1 MPILLSRGVINM
13 SRNFDHEDVYK
24 QKFDLQNFKRL
35 VGYLRPYLKYL
46 LITLGIMLTISLA
59 EMTGPILIQQAI
71 DRAIPEKNVSLL
83 NIIGVTYLGLRL
95 LIALSAYFRTKLL
108 NRTGQSVIYSLRKQ
122 LFNHIQKLSL
132 RFFDGRP
139 AGKLMT
145 RLTSDIENL
154 NELLTSGIVQV
165 INEVLTLALI
175 MGIML
180 FMHWQLA
187 LYTFIIL
194 PLLMYIGLRLRTY
207 VRDRWRV
214 VRSKRS
220 SMNAFLQESI
230 SGMRTI
236 QAFTQEFNSAE
247 SFEEVN
253 SDYTSAQLKATKTSL
268 LVRPAV
274 EISSAIG
281 TCIIYVAGASFVFR
295 GQISEGVLVAFLTY
309 IRWFWEPIRNLS
321 NFYNVLLVAMA
332 SAERVFKILDWE
344 PEIKDKIEAQ
354 VMPRIKGQVNFN
366 QVRFGYDRNVDVLK
380 GISFSIKP
388 GQTVAL
394 VGSTGA
400 GKSTIINLI
409 PRFYDVLQGSI
420 TIDGY
425 NIQDITID
433 SLRDQMSIVLQ
444 DPLIFSG
451 TIRDNIAYGKPN
463 ATDEEIIE
471 AAKLANAHDFI
482 VEFADGYQTEVQERG
497 SRLSVGQ
504 RQLVSFARAILA
516 DPRIIILDEATS
528 SIDTKTEKL
537 IQDAIQ
543 KVLIGRTSFVIAH
556 RLSTIR
562 NADLIMVI
570 EDGLIA
576 EAGTHESLMLE
587 QGVYYNLNIAQYR
600 SLQKAAAL

>member
-1 MPILLSRGVINM
+1 M
-13 SRNFDHEDVYK
+13 
-24 QKFDLQNFKRL
+24 
-35 VGYLRPYLKYL
+35 
-46 LITLGIMLTISLA
+46 
-59 EMTGPILIQQAI
+59 
-71 DRAIPEKNVSLL
+71 
-83 NIIGVTYLGLRL
+83 
-95 LIALSAYFRTKLL
+95 
-108 NRTGQSVIYSLRKQ
+108 
-122 LFNHIQKLSL
+122 
-132 RFFDGRP
+132 
-139 AGKLMT
+139 
-145 RLTSDIENL
+145 
-154 NELLTSGIVQV
+154 
-165 INEVLTLALI
+165 
-175 MGIML
+175 
-180 FMHWQLA
+180 
-187 LYTFIIL
+187 
-194 PLLMYIGLRLRTY
+194 
-207 VRDRWRV
+207 
-214 VRSKRS
+214 
-220 SMNAFLQESI
+220 
-230 SGMRTI
+230 
-236 QAFTQEFNSAE
+236 
-247 SFEEVN
+247 
-253 SDYTSAQLKATKTSL
+253 
-268 LVRPAV
+268 
-274 EISSAIG
+274 
-281 TCIIYVAGASFVFR
+281 
-295 GQISEGVLVAFLTY
+295 
-309 IRWFWEPIRNLS
+309 
-321 NFYNVLLVAMA
+321 
-332 SAERVFKILDWE
+332 
-344 PEIKDKIEAQ
+344 
-354 VMPRIKGQVNFN
+354 
-366 QVRFGYDRNVDVLK
+366 K